1 VAIMLPTL
9 LRHPG
14 YVSHLFS
21 MSGAFN
27 IKTFSTVFTTM
38 MCFIT
43 VLSYLYGL
51 DDPELWKMDI
61 VLGTSNWDICFDNLK
76 LSKVLSE
83 MYTTGLIF
91 VKTGVMTGRY
101 GRKCFLITYPESN
114 FLDSGIQYER
124 HNIIIKKI

>member
-1 VAIMLPTL
+1 MLPTL

-83 MYTTGLIF
+83 RNVHHWLDIRQDRSHDWPLWKEMFPHYLSRIKF
-91 VKTGVMTGRY
+91 FRLWDSIRKT
-101 GRKCFLITYPESN
+101 
-114 FLDSGIQYER
+114 
-124 HNIIIKKI
+124 

>member
-1 VAIMLPTL
+1 MLPTL

-14 YVSHLFS
+14 VSHLFS

-27 IKTFSTVFTTM
+27 IKNFLDGFHNDDVFYN
-38 MCFIT
+38 
-43 VLSYLYGL
+43 SPEDYLYGL

-61 VLGTSNWDICFDNLK
+61 VLGTSNWDICFDAK

-83 MYTTGLIF
+83 RNVHHWFDIRQDR
-91 VKTGVMTGRY
+91 VMTGRY
-101 GRKCFLITYPESN
+101 GRKCFLTYPESN

-124 HNIIIKKI
+124 HNII